1 MNKTICNVLFIKI
14 KILNQRNA
22 EKSEKEDQTD
32 LKSLL
37 LRFKVDPPLSGLMVD
52 DFALLRLAAID
63 GLYRAEASA

>member
-1 MNKTICNVLFIKI
+1 MPNRGIAIFRIWRTAWE
-14 KILNQRNA
+14 RG
-22 EKSEKEDQTD
+22 KSEKEDQTD